1 MNFAISKQKL
11 ISIVLIVLTIIY
23 IIIGGALF
31 LNITGMTPPETTI
44 SLNVI
49 ELNANEAI
57 IDASIAIEN
66 PNPFTLITKDF
77 DILLQTPDK
86 QEISHVSFAGGDVPG
101 QGNATFAT
109 TAEISLLKSNLDVIH
124 ATISTTL
131 GANILGI
138 TKTLPLQITLITNMG
153 TLIQDLDAPHIEII
167 ADLTAVTQEGVTIE
181 TAIEIT
187 NPNSFD
193 IYVHNMSLAIQTDA
207 EENVGS
213 LTLEDIEIQAQET
226 QTIQGQ
232 GFLNIEALNA
242 ERLTVELDA
251 EAGVTLA
258 GYTESLEVH
267 ADMTLLM
274 PDLQNLIPVDQM
286 TDLVLWGDYRL
297 TLRGILVNV
306 TIEVVNPNDISIQSN
321 DLTVSIYRVDG
332 EDETFIVS
340 KNIGSGIAPIGGK
353 LTVAGDLTIPYRSL
367 LRAEGHFGLPDW
379 LLVSV
384 SANMSVPGLD
394 VILPVRIVEYQD
406 LQYFK

>member
-193 IYVHNMSLAIQTDA
+193 MYVHNMSLAIQTDA

-286 TDLVLWGDYRL
+286 TDLVLLGDYRL

>member
-57 IDASIAIEN
+57 IDASIAIDN

-109 TAEISLLKSNLDVIH
+109 TAEISLSKSNLDVIH

-251 EAGVTLA
+251 DAGVTLA

>member
-57 IDASIAIEN
+57 IDASIAIDN

-109 TAEISLLKSNLDVIH
+109 TAEISLSKSNLDVIH